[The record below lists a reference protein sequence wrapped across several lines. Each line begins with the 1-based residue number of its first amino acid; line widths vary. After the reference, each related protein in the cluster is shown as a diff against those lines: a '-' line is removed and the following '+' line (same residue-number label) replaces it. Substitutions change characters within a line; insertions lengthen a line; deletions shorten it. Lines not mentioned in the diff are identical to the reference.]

1 MIANFTFSTARAN
14 DRNSLLG
21 TLSCSGWLH
30 SFWGFGGSL
39 RPGFGVDRRVSVGF
53 GSEFSGGLCLILK
66 KSYKIDSSSQGG
78 LGTSVVVVC
87 WVRYVEGPREHR

>member
-1 MIANFTFSTARAN
+1 MTVLCNRLRLSAARTYPLLRSALPWCGDVALMIANFTFSTARAN

-39 RPGFGVDRRVSVGF
+39 RLGFGVDRRVSVGF
-53 GSEFSGGLCLILK
+53 GSEFSGGV
-66 KSYKIDSSSQGG
+66 G
-78 LGTSVVVVC
+78 
-87 WVRYVEGPREHR
+87 YV